1 MSCLSESAGYFGPSS
16 VLIQGRGKYRH
27 HFSYII
33 LLLMADPCN
42 HRNENATG
50 NDPRAVGLGL
60 IALLCHTACLLALG
74 VEWFARYYTK
84 ASGPGQVRSLLD
96 EIPDKASKTEESA
109 MRRPI
114 QS

>member
-33 LLLMADPCN
+33 LLMSDPCN

-50 NDPRAVGLGL
+50 NDGLSGL
-60 IALLCHTACLLALG
+60 PDTTQKPE
-74 VEWFARYYTK
+74 V
-84 ASGPGQVRSLLD
+84 PVRSGRVSAIAMTVRSVSKKS
-96 EIPDKASKTEESA
+96 IPH
-109 MRRPI
+109 PCVL
-114 QS
+114 

>member
-50 NDPRAVGLGL
+50 NDVGTVQFGV
-60 IALLCHTACLLALG
+60 IPSMTSR

>member
-33 LLLMADPCN
+33 LLMADPCN

-60 IALLCHTACLLALG
+60 IALLCHTACLPACLLA
-74 VEWFARYYTK
+74 TK

>member
-33 LLLMADPCN
+33 LLMADPCN

-60 IALLCHTACLLALG
+60 IALLCHTACLPACLLACLP
-74 VEWFARYYTK
+74 ACHK
-84 ASGPGQVRSLLD
+84 SLRSRSD